1 MRFLVEKLDD
11 GMAIIFLPLELVI
24 AVLSEWI
31 AHVFHR
37 IKHIITHI
45 CSQPPYLLNS
55 IKKYEIF
62 SV

>member
-45 CSQPPYLLNS
+45 WNS
-55 IKKYEIF
+55 TSMVVVNIKKYEIF